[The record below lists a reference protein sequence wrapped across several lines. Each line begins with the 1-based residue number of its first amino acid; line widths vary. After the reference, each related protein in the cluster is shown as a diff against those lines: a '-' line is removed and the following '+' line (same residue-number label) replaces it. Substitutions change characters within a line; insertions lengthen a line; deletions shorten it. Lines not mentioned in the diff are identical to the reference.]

1 MMDKESIGQH
11 ISKQF
16 NHELEEIRTRV
27 LNMGGMVES
36 QLANALKSLLD
47 CDMALASR
55 VLQDDAKVNGME
67 VSIDEE
73 CTTVLARRQPAAGDL
88 RLVIAV
94 IKTITDLERIG
105 DEAKRIA
112 RQTLALD
119 EVQPLPSQLS
129 ALNQLGQHVNDM
141 LHRALDAFARMDV
154 ALSIEVAKEDKKVDV
169 EYENLIRQQIT
180 HMMEDSRKIQTSLD
194 VLWSAKSLERIGD
207 RACNICEYVI
217 YLVEGKDVRHISVEE
232 MEDELL

>member
-1 MMDKESIGQH
+1 MDKNSLGQH

-16 NHELEEIRTRV
+16 NQELEEIRSRV
-27 LNMGGMVES
+27 LSMGGLVES
-36 QLANALKSLLD
+36 QLASALKALVQND
-47 CDMALASR
+47 VALAGR
-55 VLQDDAKVNGME
+55 VLEDDMRVNGME
-67 VSIDEE
+67 VNIDEE
-73 CTTVLARRQPAAGDL
+73 CTHVLARRQPAAGDL

-105 DEAKRIA
+105 DEAKSIA
-112 RQTLALD
+112 RQALSLD
-119 EVQPLPSQLS
+119 EQQPLPSQLAS
-129 ALNQLGQHVNDM
+129 VDSLGAHVKEM

-154 ALSIEVAKEDKKVDV
+154 ELSLDVSREDKKVDV

-194 VLWSAKSLERIGD
+194 VLWSARALERIGD

-217 YLVEGKDVRHISVEE
+217 FLVEGKDVRHISVDE
-232 MEDELL
+232 MEDKLR